1 MFWLGWLDSNQ
12 RNAGVKVLCLTDL
25 ATSQCGDALKGVKWG
40 GRRACVPLEKMGWVN
55 GFEPSASR
63 ATIWRS
69 NQLSYT
75 HRIIQVARPKGLEP
89 LAHCLEGSCSIRL
102 SYGRTLRKFVGA
114 GDGNRTHM
122 ASLEG
127 WSSTT
132 ELHLHGAHIRCLI
145 NLPHPAEKVKSV
157 FGGQACAGPG
167 IGGGRAARR
176 DESLLRGGCESLRR
190 AFAKRRVSC
199 YNIIGGICAFLSKR
213 SCVKQK
219 GAFWKNRAAPRLR
232 RAFCCHREVAH
243 GAHRAKRRAG

>member
-1 MFWLGWLDSNQ
+1 MPKGPGKKRACLSRPAQGKKALQPPFLQKTQKRTPHGKRRAVFWLGWLDSNQ

-132 ELHLHGAHIRCLI
+132 ELHLHGAHIKMLNQFTTSGRKSQERFRRTSMRRPR
-145 NLPHPAEKVKSV
+145 NWEGQGGPA
-157 FGGQACAGPG
+157 
-167 IGGGRAARR
+167 GRKPFARR
-176 DESLLRGGCESLRR
+176 M
-190 AFAKRRVSC
+190 
-199 YNIIGGICAFLSKR
+199 
-213 SCVKQK
+213 
-219 GAFWKNRAAPRLR
+219 
-232 RAFCCHREVAH
+232 
-243 GAHRAKRRAG
+243 

>member
-132 ELHLHGAHIRCLI
+132 ELHLHDTHIRCLI

-167 IGGGRAARR
+167 IGGAGRPGGTKAFCAA
-176 DESLLRGGCESLRR
+176 DVKASAGHLLNGV
-190 AFAKRRVSC
+190 FRV
-199 YNIIGGICAFLSKR
+199 IISSEEYALFCRSGLVLSKKALFGKIVR
-213 SCVKQK
+213 HPV
-219 GAFWKNRAAPRLR
+219 
-232 RAFCCHREVAH
+232 
-243 GAHRAKRRAG
+243 